1 MATINGTQN
10 NDLLQGTDEDD
21 TINGLN
27 GQDRISGEGGDDT
40 IDGGDGDDIIFGDAG
55 EGTAPGVD
63 ADPLTLVS
71 SNLVQNTP
79 NGGSAQIGESVVY
92 RDITTLEDG
101 TAVSAR
107 LILLD
112 KDNNFRVDMSGG
124 TGAEILLNGN
134 NDSSDAGKTAS
145 FRMEFFIPATPNGTT
160 GTPVSINSVAT
171 FNDLDRNSNGS
182 TESVSI
188 DANSF
193 SAFGVSD
200 DTSLTVTNANG
211 VVNAAGGEQNNPSDQ
226 DAWFSAQFEDRS
238 FIEFTLEARSSA
250 SGFSMNGNLID
261 GAVVTPIEAGNDTIF
276 GGAGQDTIFGQ
287 GGDDTIDGGSGDDV
301 IDGGEGNDILEGGQ
315 GQDRIDG
322 GEGNDVLSGGAG
334 DDLLRGGAG
343 EDTLTAG
350 PDNDRLEGGQDS
362 DLFTITAAGNH
373 TIVGGEDADG
383 LDVDV
388 LDLSGFD
395 VNIIRSGPESGR
407 VEFLDSNGNVTRRLD
422 YSEIEE
428 IIPCFTPGTMI
439 ATPQGERRVEE
450 LREGD
455 RVITRDNGI
464 QEIRWVGQRSLEV
477 EEVAENPDLSPI
489 LIKAG
494 ALGRGLPERDL
505 IVSPQHRV
513 LIANDKTQLFFEENE
528 VLVAAKHLV
537 GLEGVRRVGTVA
549 TTYVHF
555 MFDAHEVVL
564 SNGAWTES
572 FQPGDY
578 TLGAMGDEPREEIL
592 SLFPELQTEEG
603 VAGYASARRSLKG
616 YEARLLHS

>member
-21 TINGLN
+21 VINGLN

-40 IDGGDGDDIIFGDAG
+40 IDGGGGDDVIFGDAG
-55 EGTAPGVD
+55 EGTAPGTD
-63 ADPLTLVS
+63 ADPLTLVA

-79 NGGSAQIGESVVY
+79 NSSNAQINDVAVY
-92 RDITTLEDG
+92 KNITTLEDG

-107 LILLD
+107 LILID

-124 TGAEILLNGN
+124 TGSEILLNGN

-145 FRMEFFIPATPNGTT
+145 FRMEFFIPDTPNGTT

-171 FNDLDRNSNGS
+171 FNDLDRNSNGT

-200 DTSLTVTNANG
+200 DTSLTVVNSNG

-226 DAWFSAQFEDRS
+226 DAWFSAQFEDRN
-238 FIEFTLEARSSA
+238 FIEFTLEARSSP
-250 SGFSMNGNLID
+250 SGFSMNGDLID

-287 GGDDTIDGGSGDDV
+287 GGDDFIDGGSGDDV

-315 GQDRIDG
+315 GQDTIDG
-322 GEGNDVLSGGAG
+322 GEGNDTLSGGTG

-373 TIVGGEDADG
+373 TVVGGEDADG

-395 VNIIRSGPESGR
+395 VNIIRSGPESGT
-407 VEFLDSNGNVTRRLD
+407 VEFLDSNGNVSRRLE

-428 IIPCFTPGTMI
+428 VIPCFTPGTMI
-439 ATPQGERRVEE
+439 ATPQGERRVED

-464 QEIRWVGQRSLEV
+464 QEIRWIGQRSLDA
-477 EEVAENPDLSPI
+477 EEVAENPNLSPI

-494 ALGRGLPERDL
+494 ALGRGLPERNL

-513 LIANDKTQLFFEENE
+513 LIANDKTQLYFEENE

-537 GLEGVRRVGTVA
+537 GLEGVSRVGTVA

-578 TLGAMGDEPREEIL
+578 TLGAMGDAARKEIFEV
-592 SLFPELQTEEG
+592 FPELQTEEG
-603 VAGYASARRSLKG
+603 VADYATARRSLKP
-616 YEARLLHS
+616 YEARLLLT